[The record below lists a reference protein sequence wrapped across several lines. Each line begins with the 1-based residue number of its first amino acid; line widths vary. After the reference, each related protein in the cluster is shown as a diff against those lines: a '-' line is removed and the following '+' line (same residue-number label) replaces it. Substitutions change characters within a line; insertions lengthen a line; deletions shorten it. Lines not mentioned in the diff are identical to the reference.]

1 MCLQPDKVQ
10 ILGTSLVFRTAFL
23 TQNTW
28 HMHDDV
34 SVFVVWHIST
44 AGMLFDISA
53 RNLAY
58 QLSFGISARIL
69 AYQPGIWGISPGRPS
84 DIWHIRNNNGKRC
97 GLIL

>member
-1 MCLQPDKVQ
+1 MLASR
-10 ILGTSLVFRTAFL
+10 GRR
-23 TQNTW
+23 

-69 AYQPGIWGISPGRPS
+69 AYQPGIWRINKDPFRHLAYHLR
-84 DIWHIRNNNGKRC
+84 INGNRC